1 MNLVNARKC
10 KDTRR
15 VDPNYYKNNRYSA
28 KGTTILYNARNHTG
42 PCRTSELCQGN
53 IYLGETLKCNHDG
66 NNTTNPNLASNTAHP
81 TKDGT
86 VKNARENLFCRGI
99 EQPGWYGKCLYKF
112 RNDSDMFA
120 NLSNLTASISGLDGY
135 VVDINSEYMAIADPS
150 TNTLVIY
157 ERDTGNIF
165 NTINELDY
173 TGLNLPIYISIFRKI

>member
-1 MNLVNARKC
+1 MQVTPMNLVNARKC

-66 NNTTNPNLASNTAHP
+66 NNTTNPNLASNTAYP

-99 EQPGWYGKCLYKF
+99 EQPGWYGKCQYKF
-112 RNDSDMFA
+112 RNKPEPETNISD
-120 NLSNLTASISGLDGY
+120 LP
-135 VVDINSEYMAIADPS
+135 NSSYS
-150 TNTLVIY
+150 
-157 ERDTGNIF
+157 
-165 NTINELDY
+165 
-173 TGLNLPIYISIFRKI
+173 